1 MIEALNSV
9 IGFFERGGLFMW
21 PLLICSIVALTTI
34 ILRGFALREKQVMP
48 LVIESEIERLM
59 PGGSP
64 DRLMRIV
71 ENDQS
76 SLGRI
81 VRIALQHL
89 RSPRSENVEAVQTR
103 ARHEMVLLEKGLIV
117 LEVIVGIA
125 PLLGLIG
132 AVSGLVHVFSHLGL
146 SSGASDTRQI
156 ALGIAE
162 ALNAT
167 VFGLSIAVPTLVAFS
182 YFSKKVEVMSVE
194 IETLVVELIG
204 KCYFGRGPRG
214 SVALGANDCP
224 NASIDLLSELD
235 MNFAVRKRRA
245 PSIII
250 VSLVDILIILLI
262 FFVVST
268 TFKKDQPEV
277 QINLPESK
285 TATKAPA
292 ELEHAIVAVDEAD
305 AIKLD
310 GRPVD
315 VDELEGAVRNLSQT
329 QKASLALQ
337 ADRKASFGTIIKVM
351 DALKLA
357 GVRNL
362 PAFTRER

>member
-1 MIEALNSV
+1 
-9 IGFFERGGLFMW
+9 
-21 PLLICSIVALTTI
+21 
-34 ILRGFALREKQVMP
+34 MP

-59 PGGSP
+59 PGGSH
-64 DRLMRIV
+64 DRLVRIV

-76 SLGRI
+76 SLARI

-103 ARHEMVLLEKGLIV
+103 ARHEMVILEKGLIV

-204 KCYFGRGPRG
+204 KCYFGRGPEEASP
-214 SVALGANDCP
+214 SVR
-224 NASIDLLSELD
+224 
-235 MNFAVRKRRA
+235 M
-245 PSIII
+245 
-250 VSLVDILIILLI
+250 
-262 FFVVST
+262 
-268 TFKKDQPEV
+268 
-277 QINLPESK
+277 
-285 TATKAPA
+285 TA
-292 ELEHAIVAVDEAD
+292 
-305 AIKLD
+305 
-310 GRPVD
+310 R
-315 VDELEGAVRNLSQT
+315 T
-329 QKASLALQ
+329 QVLTS
-337 ADRKASFGTIIKVM
+337 
-351 DALKLA
+351 
-357 GVRNL
+357 
-362 PAFTRER
+362 

>member
-1 MIEALNSV
+1 MTEALNNV

-34 ILRGFALREKQVMP
+34 ILRGFALREKHVMP

-59 PGGSP
+59 PGGSA

-125 PLLGLIG
+125 PLLGLIS

-167 VFGLSIAVPTLVAFS
+167 VFGLSIAVPTLIGFS
-182 YFSKKVEVMSVE
+182 YFSRKVEAMSVE
-194 IETLVVELIG
+194 METLVVELLN
-204 KCYFGRGPRG
+204 KCYYGRSSR
-214 SVALGANDCP
+214 
-224 NASIDLLSELD
+224 E
-235 MNFAVRKRRA
+235 F
-245 PSIII
+245 
-250 VSLVDILIILLI
+250 
-262 FFVVST
+262 
-268 TFKKDQPEV
+268 
-277 QINLPESK
+277 
-285 TATKAPA
+285 
-292 ELEHAIVAVDEAD
+292 
-305 AIKLD
+305 
-310 GRPVD
+310 
-315 VDELEGAVRNLSQT
+315 
-329 QKASLALQ
+329 
-337 ADRKASFGTIIKVM
+337 
-351 DALKLA
+351 
-357 GVRNL
+357 L
-362 PAFTRER
+362 PAKPTTPQPVAIP